1 MIGIRNR
8 NHDARRYFGR
18 ARVAFAAV
26 LLLMFTV
33 GTGDVA
39 GATEPASPV
48 GYWLLGED
56 GTVYSCGD
64 PAAACVEGNSGG
76 VVHYGNAYDGA
87 AGASGAAG
95 GFIAAAN
102 DGSPVGDDFNS
113 TSLDTTLWTEA
124 GNILG
129 GATFAYPGGQAV
141 LSVPE
146 SGQSYQPWTSGNRAP
161 TLRQDINN
169 VNFDVVAVFASTPA
183 QKFQMQGIVVADTAN
198 DFLRF
203 DVHWDGNTMRAF
215 AGDPSVSGTALIDVP
230 LPSTADATY
239 LRVTRTGS
247 NWDLL
252 TSPNGT
258 DWTSRGTFIRAMTVA
273 GLGPFIGNANPSGG
287 AMAPAYSGSID
298 YFGPLPVPGG
308 SLGGTLGDGI
318 TAVAL
323 TPTPSGGGYLILL
336 SNGRVVARGDATNVG
351 DLITD
356 AAAAGQLVAGE
367 RPTALSVT
375 SSGSGYWIFTNLG
388 RALVFGDAVHS
399 GDLPALGIT
408 PDRDIV
414 SSSAT
419 AGGGYYML
427 GADGGVF
434 SFGGAEFFGSIPEL
448 LPGTQL
454 ACDVVGL
461 VPTPAGDGYWMV
473 GCDGGVFSF
482 GGAFF
487 VGSVPGVLG
496 SEPLAAPVN
505 GIVAYGGGYLMVAS
519 DGGAF
524 NFSAPFFGSLGAV
537 SVGTDIVGI
546 AVSAPHA

>member
-1 MIGIRNR
+1 MVGTKSNTHLSRMR
-8 NHDARRYFGR
+8 SSR
-18 ARVAFAAV
+18 AVGVFSAVV
-26 LLLMFTV
+26 LLMATF
-33 GTGDVA
+33 GFGDVA
-39 GATEPASPV
+39 GATVAANPV

-64 PAAACVEGNSGG
+64 PAAACVAGDSGG
-76 VVHYGNAYDGA
+76 VVHYGNAYEGV
-87 AGASGAAG
+87 AGASGAT
-95 GFIAAAN
+95 GFVPASN

-113 TSLDTTLWTEA
+113 SSLNAALWTEA
-124 GNILG
+124 GNVLG

-141 LSVPE
+141 LSVP
-146 SGQSYQPWTSGNRAP
+146 QSVVAYQPWTSGNRAP
-161 TLRQDINN
+161 TLRQDLTDGD
-169 VNFDVVAVFASTPA
+169 FDVVVVFASTPS
-183 QKFQMQGIVVADTAN
+183 QRFQMQGIVVADAAN

-203 DVHWDGNTMRAF
+203 DVHWDGTTMRAF
-215 AGDPSVSGTALIDVP
+215 AADPSISTTALIDVA
-230 LPSTADATY
+230 LPTMADATY
-239 LRVTRTGS
+239 LRVTRVGS

-258 DWTSRGTFIRAMTVA
+258 DWTSRGTFIRAMTVT
-273 GLGPFIGNANPSGG
+273 GLGPFVGNANPSGG
-287 AMAPAYSGSID
+287 AMAPAYTGSID
-298 YFGPLPVPGG
+298 YFGPLPIPGG
-308 SLGGTLGDGI
+308 SLGGTLGDGV

-323 TPTPSGGGYLILL
+323 TPTPSGAGYLILL
-336 SNGRVVARGDATNVG
+336 SDGRVVARGDATNVG
-351 DLITD
+351 DLLTD
-356 AAAAGQLVAGE
+356 AAAAAQLTAGE
-367 RPTALSVT
+367 RSTALSVT

-399 GDLPALGIT
+399 GDLPTLNIA

-414 SSSAT
+414 SSAAT

-434 SFGGAEFFGSIPEL
+434 SFGGAEFYGSIPQL
-448 LPGTQL
+448 LPGAQL

-461 VPTPAGDGYWMV
+461 IPTPAGDGYWMV

-487 VGSVPGVLG
+487 VGSVPGVLE
-496 SEPLAAPVN
+496 SVPLAAPVN

-524 NFSAPFFGSLGAV
+524 NFGAPFFGSLGAV
-537 SVGTDIVGI
+537 SIGTDIVGI
-546 AVSAPHA
+546 AVSAPHV